1 MPRGKIEF
9 NSPYRYLG
17 ILKRLFIIYG
27 IGIVNPKYK
36 KKLNIH
42 AKVINIK
49 ISLLFLKYLK
59 PSFKDSEHLC
69 KTIGSLSLI
78 FKLKLI
84 KISKNAETKKK
95 FH

>member
-59 PSFKDSEHLC
+59 PSFKDSKHLC
-69 KTIGSLSLI
+69 KTMGSLSLI

-84 KISKNAETKKK
+84 KISKKTKTKKK